1 MILTKEYPHELRV
14 VFKFKAAPKDI
25 IHAFGDSI
33 NNERN
38 GIYSTKEWDFVD
50 SNLDKF
56 LLYDYKSTTSYWGE
70 NRSEEWYAVSQ
81 KMKFKNLE
89 K

>member
-1 MILTKEYPHELRV
+1 MILTKEYAHELRV
-14 VFKFKAAPKDI
+14 LFKFKAAPKHI

-33 NNERN
+33 HNYRN

-56 LLYDYKSTTSYWGE
+56 LLYDYKGTTSYWGE
-70 NRSEEWYAVSQ
+70 NKTEDWYSVY
-81 KMKFKNLE
+81 
-89 K
+89 